1 MTDGMEGLALAI
13 AIASLC
19 ILVTPALLFGG
30 VGYFVMR
37 KRAGVLGAVA
47 GVALGLG
54 LGALVV
60 VATFMESTWSPPVE
74 LTLEAPPD
82 LRHRSVI
89 LLEDASAPT
98 EIPWSGLEIPL
109 SSPSA
114 RLPIPASGIL
124 RVRSLELVRTHD
136 RVVRLSSGEEALG
149 MAFLN
154 PPPGIRAS
162 QLMYFDFA
170 PHPSPEPDPSLMD
183 PAALAAFV
191 RAREAE

>member
-19 ILVTPALLFGG
+19 ILVTPALLLGG

-37 KRAGVLGAVA
+37 RARVLGALG

-54 LGALVV
+54 LGALAV
-60 VATFMESTWSPPVE
+60 VATFMESTWNPPVE
-74 LTLEAPPD
+74 LTLETAPD

-89 LLEDASAPT
+89 LLEDPNALT
-98 EIPWSGLEIPL
+98 EIPWSGAAIPL
-109 SSPSA
+109 SAPSA

-124 RVRSLELVRTHD
+124 RVRSLELLRTHD
-136 RVVRLSSGEEALG
+136 RTVRLSSGEEAVG
-149 MAFLN
+149 MVFL
-154 PPPGIRAS
+154 PAPPGVGAS
-162 QLMYFDFA
+162 QLMYFDFV
-170 PHPSPEPDPSLMD
+170 PYPSPEPDPSRMD
-183 PAALAAFV
+183 PAALAALI